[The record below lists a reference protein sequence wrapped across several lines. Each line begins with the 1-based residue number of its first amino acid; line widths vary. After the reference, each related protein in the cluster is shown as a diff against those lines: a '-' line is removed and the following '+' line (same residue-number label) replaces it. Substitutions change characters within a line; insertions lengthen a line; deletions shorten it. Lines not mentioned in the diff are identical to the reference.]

1 MVNFHTCIGPFTV
14 MLCALATV
22 YFVVGALELRAQGQ
36 NDLPTPTHTADA
48 ARR

>member
-14 MLCALATV
+14 LLCVLTTV
-22 YFVVGALELRAQGQ
+22 YFVMGALELQASAREG
-36 NDLPTPTHTADA
+36 LPTQTADA